1 MKPKLNRIHLRGGF
15 QRLGLEPV
23 LSTLISVSVLC
34 SGLTPSAVA
43 QVQSRPSVEQGLAVT
58 TISQVSTPTN
68 PESTGTINGTVLD
81 EAGAVAVGARV
92 QLTRP
97 GESQSQEVVSGE
109 DGQFS
114 FGNVLPGPFQ
124 LTITAPG
131 FGTKL
136 FAGVLQPGTSY
147 SVPAIALK
155 ILTTTTTVKVGVSP
169 VEVAEMQIKQQEKQ
183 RVLGI
188 VPNFYVTYAAN
199 AAPLSSRQK
208 FQLAWK
214 SQRDPFT
221 FIWVGVVAGIQQG
234 TDQYPGFEQGSEA
247 YAKRYA
253 AAYATHFSAMFLGR
267 AVLPSVLKQDPRYFY
282 QGTGSTGSR
291 LRHALAYSVVR
302 KGNDGRSQ
310 PNYSGIIGS
319 FAAGGLSYLYY
330 PAGDRS
336 AGSLVQNS
344 LLGIAGQGVFG
355 VFQEFVLRKF
365 TSHSNNNAAIH

>member
-1 MKPKLNRIHLRGGF
+1 VK
-15 QRLGLEPV
+15 
-23 LSTLISVSVLC
+23 
-34 SGLTPSAVA
+34 
-43 QVQSRPSVEQGLAVT
+43 
-58 TISQVSTPTN
+58 
-68 PESTGTINGTVLD
+68 
-81 EAGAVAVGARV
+81 
-92 QLTRP
+92 LTRP

-109 DGQFS
+109 NGQFS

-131 FGTKL
+131 FETKL
-136 FAGVLQPGTSY
+136 FSGVLQPGTAY
-147 SVPAIALK
+147 FVPAIALK
-155 ILTTTTTVKVGVSP
+155 ISPTTTTVKVGVSP

-188 VPNFYVTYAAN
+188 VPNFYVSYVAN
-199 AAPLSSRQK
+199 AASLSSRQK

-221 FIWVGVVAGIQQG
+221 FVWVGVVAGIEQG
-234 TDQYPGFEQGSEA
+234 ADRYPGFGQGGEG

-253 AAYATHFSAMFLGR
+253 AAYATHSSAMFLGR

-291 LRHALAYSVVR
+291 LRHALAFSIVR
-302 KGNDGRSQ
+302 KGNDGRTQ

-330 PAGDRS
+330 PASDRS
-336 AGSLVQNS
+336 AGLLVQNS
-344 LLGIAGQGVFG
+344 LLGIAGQGAFG

-365 TSHSNNNAAIH
+365 TSHSNKNAAIP